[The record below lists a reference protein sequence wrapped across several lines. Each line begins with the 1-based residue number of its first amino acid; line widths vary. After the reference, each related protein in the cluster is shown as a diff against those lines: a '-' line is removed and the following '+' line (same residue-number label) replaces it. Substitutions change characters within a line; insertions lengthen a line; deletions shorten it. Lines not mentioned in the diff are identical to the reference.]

1 MRKYNIDANRNVGD
15 LKLKVLANWEYNN
28 LLLTCYDTALL
39 WLADIYHNSP
49 KGNYSPLK
57 EVNLITLV
65 DALSERSAF
74 IKSSLK
80 GYDRLYFI
88 YELVYRNYFTAT
100 KKDVIESIKTLDKI
114 INWWLAE
121 CSWSS
126 LTELAIFLNPDCIN
140 SIGEMKDNDINHR
153 VVADMLG
160 LRGTLANTWQ
170 LLEAS
175 DE

>member
-39 WLADIYHNSP
+39 WLADLYHNSP
-49 KGNYSPLK
+49 RGIYSPLK
-57 EVNLITLV
+57 DVNLLTLV
-65 DALSERSAF
+65 DVLAERSAF
-74 IKSSLK
+74 IKVNLK

-88 YELVYRNYFTAT
+88 YELVYRNYFAAT
-100 KKDVIESIKTLDKI
+100 KKDVIESIKTLDCI

-126 LTELAIFLNPDCIN
+126 LIELAIFLNPD
-140 SIGEMKDNDINHR
+140 SADSLSEMQDNEINHR

-160 LRGTLANTWQ
+160 LRGTLFNTWQ